1 MHRVKVTLGAAL
13 LVGMSLPMEPALLP
27 HSTEALAVVGSEEGR
42 VVAEA
47 WKVLDRAFVD
57 PNFNGVDWR
66 AVSFELHTLAYFP
79 LHSALDSIPR
89 PLPRERIDNGR
100 RVVSGRKVTKE
111 NV

>member
-57 PNFNGVDWR
+57 SNFNGVDWR
-66 AVSFELHTLAYFP
+66 AVSFELHTLRVA
-79 LHSALDSIPR
+79 LSSAQC
-89 PLPRERIDNGR
+89 
-100 RVVSGRKVTKE
+100 SGFNPSSTSV
-111 NV
+111 